1 MIYEFIKYNK
11 EELGG
16 KLYKYLRN
24 HGKKRKAIGDGKKAR
39 IVDRVGIAHR
49 PTIASQKIEYGHFE
63 GDSIVS
69 KNHNGLVMTLTEKKT
84 MQQFIIPIRKMK
96 SKEIACAIIRELK
109 QLSLPV
115 KTITV
120 DNGWEFSEH
129 KMIAKK
135 LNCDVYFTRPY
146 CSTDKALVENHNRL
160 IRDFVPKG
168 TDFTTIDV
176 SYWKWIQD
184 TLNNRPREIFGFKT
198 PNQMVAQ
205 EILTWCN

>member
-24 HGKKRKAIGDGKKAR
+24 HGKKRKAIGDGTKSR
-39 IVDRVGIAHR
+39 IVDRLGIEHR

-146 CSTDKALVENHNRL
+146 LH
-160 IRDFVPKG
+160 PQ
-168 TDFTTIDV
+168 V
-176 SYWKWIQD
+176 SNAPQS
-184 TLNNRPREIFGFKT
+184 
-198 PNQMVAQ
+198 
-205 EILTWCN
+205 